1 MIKHTQTLL
10 KASGFVVNNNI
21 KRFISACYKLLRE
34 SVKCKSMPRLR
45 IRQALTMLK
54 YSTKYLQIVCKFVIR
69 ETRYANYRV
78 AVGLLIGQGWEQLR
92 PALPKLQV
100 NKARPEVLVFLRLNY
115 LLVGREWLKT
125 MFLINSICPRIRL
138 STRQ

>member
-1 MIKHTQTLL
+1 
-10 KASGFVVNNNI
+10 
-21 KRFISACYKLLRE
+21 
-34 SVKCKSMPRLR
+34 MPRLR

-78 AVGLLIGQGWEQLR
+78 AVGPLIGQGWEQLR

-115 LLVGREWLKT
+115 LLVGSEWLKT
-125 MFLINSICPRIRL
+125 IAPHQWHLPSYPSID
-138 STRQ
+138 

>member
-1 MIKHTQTLL
+1 
-10 KASGFVVNNNI
+10 
-21 KRFISACYKLLRE
+21 
-34 SVKCKSMPRLR
+34 MPRLR

-54 YSTKYLQIVCKFVIR
+54 SSTKYLQIVRRFVIR

-78 AVGLLIGQGWEQLR
+78 AVGPLIGQGWEQLR
-92 PALPKLQV
+92 PTLPKLYV
-100 NKARPEVLVFLRLNY
+100 NKARPEVLVFLRSNN
-115 LLVGREWLKT
+115 LLVGREWPKT

>member
-1 MIKHTQTLL
+1 
-10 KASGFVVNNNI
+10 
-21 KRFISACYKLLRE
+21 
-34 SVKCKSMPRLR
+34 
-45 IRQALTMLK
+45 MLK
-54 YSTKYLQIVCKFVIR
+54 SSTKYLQIVHRFVIR

-78 AVGLLIGQGWEQLR
+78 AVDPLIGQGWEQLR
-92 PALPKLQV
+92 PTLPKLQV
-100 NKARPEVLVFLRLNY
+100 NKARPKVLVFLRLNY